1 MKINRISIKSVFD
14 YILGNRTLMAF
25 MGLSVMIVALSIVSP
40 YFLTKSNILNVLRQ
54 VSIVSIISIGMTL
67 VIIAG
72 GIDLSVGSML
82 ALSSLVTAILMMKAK
97 VNIPLSIFAGIVVGA
112 ILGLINGLLITSRIR
127 MAPFIATLAMLS
139 IARGITM
146 VITGG
151 MPIYGLPKD
160 FSFLGAGY
168 ILGIPVP
175 VVINIV
181 LYLIGIYLLNFT
193 RTGLYIFAVG
203 GNEEAARLSGIN
215 VMKIKLFTYILS
227 GVLAAIGGII
237 LASRITSLEPIAGE
251 GYQLDCIAAA
261 VIGGTSMRGGVGS
274 LIGTFLGALIM
285 GFLRNGLN
293 ILNVSVYWQ
302 QVVIGVVIVVTVGLS
317 IIRSK

>member
-1 MKINRISIKSVFD
+1 MKINRISIKSVSD